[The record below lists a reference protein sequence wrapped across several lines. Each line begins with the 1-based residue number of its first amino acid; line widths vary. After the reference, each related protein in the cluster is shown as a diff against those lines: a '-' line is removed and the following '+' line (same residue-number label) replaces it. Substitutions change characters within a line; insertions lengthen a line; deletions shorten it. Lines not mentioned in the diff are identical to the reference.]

1 MTERTLWYH
10 VDGIVCYACT
20 GIIEQLCR
28 SVDGVLDASASYV
41 GDSLRLIVMESFQP
55 EMLSE
60 VLSGHGYRVK
70 AVNEREAMSSRA
82 DMRRLRMR
90 ILICFLLSLTLVP
103 YPFFVLS
110 GWVRLITATAVQILA
125 GLQFYRDA
133 YYALSAGSA
142 NMSVLVSLGTF
153 TAYLYSAV
161 SVIRGQGPIFF
172 ESSGTVLVLVM
183 LGKYLERSARTSSA
197 EAVQQLL
204 ETGPQEAILL
214 RDGKETVIRA
224 EALRKGD
231 RFLVR
236 RNERFPADGVVL
248 SGSTRTDESA
258 LTGESRPVC
267 KSPGSSVLATSVN
280 MDAQV
285 VAEADRDYGDSVY
298 SRMRKA
304 LLNGVNGEKAAI
316 QKLADRVCARF
327 IPAVL
332 LLSVITLFLWYGWLA
347 PGDLE
352 KAVRCA
358 IAVLI
363 VACPCAMGIA
373 TPMAVTAA
381 MGALGKSG
389 IYVKGPAAVET
400 LSTVRTVVFD
410 KTGTL
415 TLPDGEGGERL
426 RAGAVRTVDTLRKMG
441 LEVWMLSGDTPE
453 RASSIAAEVG
463 IPEARLRAGL
473 LPEEKAGILQE
484 LRQNGPVCMVGD
496 GLNDALCLQNAD
508 VGIAI
513 GKASTVSLECADVVI
528 TRNRITH
535 VLKALYFGKV
545 TMKNIRRSLFWALI
559 YNIAALLLSVC
570 GVVSPVI
577 AGAAMSL
584 SSLSVVLNAQSL
596 DRQFQKLT
604 FEKIVLAYG
613 Q

>member
-41 GDSLRLIVMESFQP
+41 GDSLRLTVTDSFRP
-55 EMLSE
+55 DTLSDA
-60 VLSGHGYRVK
+60 LSGHGYRVK
-70 AVNEREAMSSRA
+70 PVNEREVLSSRA

-90 ILICFLLSLTLVP
+90 ILVCFLLSLTLVP
-103 YPFFVLS
+103 YPFFTLP
-110 GWVRLITATAVQILA
+110 GWVRLITATAVQLLA
-125 GLQFYRDA
+125 GIQFYRDA

-142 NMSVLVSLGTF
+142 NMSVLVSLGTL

-161 SVIRGQGPIFF
+161 SVFRGQGPVFF

-197 EAVQQLL
+197 EAVRQLL
-204 ETGPQEAILL
+204 ETGPQEAVLL

-258 LTGESRPVC
+258 LTGESRQVS
-267 KSPGSSVLATSVN
+267 KFPGSSVLATSVN

-285 VAEADRDYGDSVY
+285 IAEADRDYGDSVY

-304 LLNGVNGEKAAI
+304 LLNGVNGEKAAV

-327 IPAVL
+327 IPTVL
-332 LLSVITLFLWYGWLA
+332 LLSIITLFLWYGWLA

-389 IYVKGPAAVET
+389 IYVKGPAAVEA

-415 TLPDGEGGERL
+415 TLPDGEDSERL
-426 RAGAVRTVDTLRKMG
+426 RAGAVKTVETLRKMG
-441 LEVWMLSGDTPE
+441 LEIWMLSGDTPE
-453 RASSIAAEVG
+453 RAALIAADAG
-463 IPEARLRAGL
+463 IPDSQCRAGL
-473 LPEEKAGILQE
+473 LPEDKVGILRE
-484 LRQNGPVCMVGD
+484 LNQHGPVCMVGD
-496 GLNDALCLQNAD
+496 GLNDALCLQSAD

-513 GKASTVSLECADVVI
+513 GRASTVSLECADVVI

-545 TMKNIRRSLFWALI
+545 TMRNTRRSLFWALI
-559 YNIAALLLSVC
+559 YNIVALLLSVC
-570 GVVSPVI
+570 GIVSPVV

-613 Q
+613 R